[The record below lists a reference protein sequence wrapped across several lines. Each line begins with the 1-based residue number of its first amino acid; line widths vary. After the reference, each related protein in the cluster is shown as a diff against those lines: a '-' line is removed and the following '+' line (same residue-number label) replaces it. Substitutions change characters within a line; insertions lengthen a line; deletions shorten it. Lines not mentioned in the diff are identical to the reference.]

1 MSVKLTDRQQVV
13 VNLMAAGDVTL
24 RYSPAFG
31 RGLPASAA
39 LHGASGRH
47 HTVAA
52 NVPEQLLAK
61 GVVQQ
66 IESAWERSDY
76 TLTTLGKS
84 LARPI
89 GKPKLIKW
97 WRVGYTG
104 IESSEFVDETADY
117 LIRGDGRNV
126 KKVGGYERW
135 FPTREEAVKSRMK
148 ELEQSVKSAK
158 SRLRDA
164 ERELAKFRK
173 TEGV

>member
-1 MSVKLTDRQQVV
+1 MSVKLTD
-13 VNLMAAGDVTL
+13 
-24 RYSPAFG
+24 
-31 RGLPASAA
+31 
-39 LHGASGRH
+39 
-47 HTVAA
+47 
-52 NVPEQLLAK
+52 
-61 GVVQQ
+61 
-66 IESAWERSDY
+66 
-76 TLTTLGKS
+76 
-84 LARPI
+84 

-117 LIRGDGRNV
+117 LIRGYGLKV

-148 ELEQSVKSAK
+148 ELEQSVKSAE